1 MLQNYSLSKNYDEN
15 IFKNHFINL
24 YVTAQVSYSVM
35 ALIEC
40 KRCCR
45 TEPPKIHQKVPPLHK
60 IFLYFFIGAPGLR
73 WNIKKKIRKCSI
85 TGSSLLEFSSLC
97 CCHLCLSK

>member
-15 IFKNHFINL
+15 IFKNYFINL

-35 ALIEC
+35 TLIGC

-45 TEPPKIHQKVPPLHK
+45 TEPPKIHQKVSPLHK
-60 IFLYFFIGAPGLR
+60 IFLYFFIVAPEPR
-73 WNIKKKIRKCSI
+73 WNIKKKIRKC
-85 TGSSLLEFSSLC
+85 
-97 CCHLCLSK
+97 